1 MTVPFPKRLLIDLK
15 GQWRSAANL
24 IGHYTSVRRARAWD
38 RHGQLRECFHGRTSR
53 STVSLALAPDGSVH
67 VALKLTSTP
76 PPAALACPAPMEQ
89 PSAPPDARNW
99 LMAPCMAC
107 SNAPNSLMGN
117 VPTGVQGRLIVPETQ
132 IVTL

>member
-1 MTVPFPKRLLIDLK
+1 
-15 GQWRSAANL
+15 
-24 IGHYTSVRRARAWD
+24 
-38 RHGQLRECFHGRTSR
+38 
-53 STVSLALAPDGSVH
+53 
-67 VALKLTSTP
+67 
-76 PPAALACPAPMEQ
+76 MEQ

-107 SNAPNSLMGN
+107 SNAPNWLMGN